1 MISTNKFNRAML
13 VVYRYMEVTG
23 YEYQLIEISVIP
35 TVSGDQIAHQV
46 YRKPEEEKKRNKSIN
61 STLTF
66 TSDHITKST
75 QITITLLVTRLF

>member
-1 MISTNKFNRAML
+1 M
-13 VVYRYMEVTG
+13 VYRYMEVTG

>member
-46 YRKPEEEKKRNKSIN
+46 HRDPKKKKRETKVSI
-61 STLTF
+61 
-66 TSDHITKST
+66 
-75 QITITLLVTRLF
+75 RL

>member
-1 MISTNKFNRAML
+1 ML

-46 YRKPEEEKKRNKSIN
+46 HRDPKKKKRETKVSI
-61 STLTF
+61 
-66 TSDHITKST
+66 
-75 QITITLLVTRLF
+75 RL